1 MNTKS
6 KTYSFFLYFCLKL
19 KPNDTL
25 KSSAVLPA
33 APNKQKHKNQITM
46 KKFRSFCPVARGLD
60 LFGDKWTLLI
70 MRDIGNLGKST
81 YKELAAMPEKI
92 ATNTLAERLERLVG
106 EGILTKTRS
115 TRNKLVFIYAITE
128 KGKELLP
135 VIDSLTEWSSKYLYN
150 NEDDHKKTGIK
161 NRIYC

>member
-1 MNTKS
+1 
-6 KTYSFFLYFCLKL
+6 
-19 KPNDTL
+19 
-25 KSSAVLPA
+25 
-33 APNKQKHKNQITM
+33 M

-70 MRDIGNLGKST
+70 MRDIGNLGKRT